1 MANAAG
7 YDNTSI
13 AVSIG
18 GFTLDIFD
26 GIQSFDAKLNYTELQ
41 REVLGKQGSHLD
53 QKFKDCTGSISAVK
67 TSENTDAFDAL
78 ILAAALS
85 SAEKVGTVVRAVRHP
100 KTGRVTTT
108 TWTAC
113 IFDKSDSVSVGQ
125 ESMMS
130 ISFKTGTE
138 PVISTT

>member
-1 MANAAG
+1 MTRAIDR
-7 YDNTSI
+7 DN
-13 AVSIG
+13 
-18 GFTLDIFD
+18 
-26 GIQSFDAKLNYTELQ
+26 Q
-41 REVLGKQGSHLD
+41 RFKEIVRGKVRGNLKKYITHGEVLGKQGSHLD